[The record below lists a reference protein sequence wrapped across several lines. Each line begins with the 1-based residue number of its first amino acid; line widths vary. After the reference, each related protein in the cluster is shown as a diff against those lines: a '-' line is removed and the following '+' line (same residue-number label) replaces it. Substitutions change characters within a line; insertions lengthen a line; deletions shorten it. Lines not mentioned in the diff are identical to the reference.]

1 MATVANANW
10 GLYFEGDQLGR
21 DLEWVK
27 VVDATTD
34 DYTTADYDVVLGVL
48 HTFMSITILG
58 TPKAN
63 GFMIGAEGIGET
75 AANMQ
80 AAIRVATGS
89 AASLVTIETLGG
101 DAAGIAFA

>member
-1 MATVANANW
+1 MATVTSATH
-10 GLYFEGDQLGR
+10 GLYFEEEMVGR
-21 DLEWVK
+21 DIEWVK
-27 VVDATTD
+27 VIDATTD

-48 HTFMSITILG
+48 HTFMSFTILG

-63 GFMIGAEGIGET
+63 GFMIGAEGVGET